1 MGKFF
6 AEPRG
11 SSCHEPSVHSQQKN
25 LLCSGSQTQ
34 LPVPKCAFSC
44 TDRSKKVRDPRLRAT
59 GTECL
64 QASQCTLLL
73 PEVSGGGGLRSHSS
87 GLSWPICLSSAR
99 PARGRL
105 AWAESTL
112 PGSGRPGEPR
122 APPACVGDR
131 DRGAGFPQ
139 TSGVFKPGLC
149 KATFVAPQPLFFRV

>member
-1 MGKFF
+1 MW
-6 AEPRG
+6 EN
-11 SSCHEPSVHSQQKN
+11 SSPNPAVRPVTSPSVHSQQKN

-44 TDRSKKVRDPRLRAT
+44 TDRSKKVRDPRLRAA

-87 GLSWPICLSSAR
+87 GLSRSICLSSAR

-105 AWAESTL
+105 ARAESTL

-122 APPACVGDR
+122 APPACDGDR
-131 DRGAGFPQ
+131 DRGARC
-139 TSGVFKPGLC
+139 GLP
-149 KATFVAPQPLFFRV
+149 ADFRCFQARVV